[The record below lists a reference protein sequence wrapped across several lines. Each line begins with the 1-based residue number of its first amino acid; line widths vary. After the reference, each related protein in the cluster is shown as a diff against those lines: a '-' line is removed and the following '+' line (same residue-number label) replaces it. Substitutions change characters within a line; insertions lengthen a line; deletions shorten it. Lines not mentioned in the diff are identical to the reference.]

1 MVKRVSARIV
11 DASAMSVR
19 PTVRGRFSQRESRRE
34 SRKFAEAEPLPRNQA
49 VGQLVGVVGLAWKMD
64 RENLAAALNSFTK
77 SVGGVP

>member
-1 MVKRVSARIV
+1 MRLRCRFGRQFADVFRNENLA
-11 DASAMSVR
+11 AS
-19 PTVRGRFSQRESRRE
+19 